1 MTDAAGINRPPN
13 LDDPLRLVIRIVPAA
28 IASWTILLSGF
39 SMVLRQTKA
48 PPMEMKP
55 LEARIVEIPPE
66 VRGLQGGGEPHP
78 APAAAPKPKTRPEPI
93 VKPHPASHPISN
105 PVKKTTA
112 PPVIRSPY
120 GTEKTTEAPDV
131 ESAPSTG
138 SGSPTSSSGTASEEG
153 TSGGGIG
160 SDTLGARAIY
170 APTPTIPDDL
180 REDVMQTEAIAHFT
194 VSFDGASEV
203 TLAKPTSNPRLN
215 QVLLETL
222 KQWKFFPA
230 MKNGVALASSFDV
243 RIPISVK

>member
-1 MTDAAGINRPPN
+1 MTDAASIIRPPN
-13 LDDPLRLVIRIVPAA
+13 LDDPFRRLIWIIPAA
-28 IASWTILLSGF
+28 IAIWTILLSGF

-48 PPMEMKP
+48 PPIELKP
-55 LEARIVEIPPE
+55 LEARLVEIPPE

-93 VKPHPASHPISN
+93 VKPHPASRPISP

-131 ESAPSTG
+131 ESAPGTG

-153 TSGGGIG
+153 SGGAGVG

-215 QVLLETL
+215 QVLLDTL

-243 RIPISVK
+243 KIPISVK

>member
-1 MTDAAGINRPPN
+1 MTEAARILRPPD
-13 LDDPLRLVIRIVPAA
+13 LEDPLRRLIWIVPAA
-28 IASWTILLSGF
+28 IAIWTILLSGF
-39 SMVLRQTKA
+39 SIVLRQTKA
-48 PPMEMKP
+48 PPMELKP
-55 LEARIVEIPPE
+55 IEARLVEIPPE

-93 VKPHPASHPISN
+93 VKPHPATHPTI
-105 PVKKTTA
+105 KKTTA

-131 ESAPSTG
+131 ESAPTG
-138 SGSPTSSSGTASEEG
+138 SGTSTSSGGTATGEG
-153 TSGGGIG
+153 SGGGGIG

-215 QVLLETL
+215 QVLLDTL

>member
-1 MTDAAGINRPPN
+1 MTDAASIIRPPD
-13 LDDPLRLVIRIVPAA
+13 LDEPIRRLIWIIPAA
-28 IASWTILLSGF
+28 IAIWTILLSGF
-39 SMVLRQTKA
+39 SIVLRQTKA
-48 PPMEMKP
+48 PPMELKP
-55 LEARIVEIPPE
+55 IEARLIEIPPE

-78 APAAAPKPKTRPEPI
+78 APAVAPKPKTRPEPI
-93 VKPHPASHPISN
+93 VKPHPISR
-105 PVKKTTA
+105 PTIKKTTA

-131 ESAPSTG
+131 ESAPTTG
-138 SGSPTSSSGTASEEG
+138 SGSPTNSSGTESGEG
-153 TSGGGIG
+153 SGGAGIG

-180 REDVMQTEAIAHFT
+180 REDVMQTEAVAHFT

-215 QVLLETL
+215 QVLLDTL

>member
-1 MTDAAGINRPPN
+1 MTEAAGMIRPPE
-13 LDDPLRLVIRIVPAA
+13 LDDPFRRLIWIVPAA
-28 IASWTILLSGF
+28 IAIWTILLSEF
-39 SMVLRQTKA
+39 SIVLRQTKA
-48 PPMEMKP
+48 PPMELKP
-55 LEARIVEIPPE
+55 IEARLIEIPPE
-66 VRGLQGGGEPHP
+66 VRGLQGGGEPRP
-78 APAAAPKPKTRPEPI
+78 APAAAPTPKTRPEPI
-93 VKPHPASHPISN
+93 VKPHPASRPISH
-105 PVKKTTA
+105 PTKKTTA

-131 ESAPSTG
+131 ESAPATG
-138 SGSPTSSSGTASEEG
+138 SGSSTSSSGTASEG
-153 TSGGGIG
+153 GSGGGGIG

-194 VSFDGASEV
+194 VSFDGAMEV
-203 TLAKPTSNPRLN
+203 TLAKATSNPRLN
-215 QVLLETL
+215 QVLLDTL

>member
-1 MTDAAGINRPPN
+1 
-13 LDDPLRLVIRIVPAA
+13 
-28 IASWTILLSGF
+28 
-39 SMVLRQTKA
+39 
-48 PPMEMKP
+48 
-55 LEARIVEIPPE
+55 
-66 VRGLQGGGEPHP
+66 
-78 APAAAPKPKTRPEPI
+78 
-93 VKPHPASHPISN
+93 
-105 PVKKTTA
+105 
-112 PPVIRSPY
+112 VIRSPY

-131 ESAPSTG
+131 ESAPATS
-138 SGSPTSSSGTASEEG
+138 SGSPTNSSGTETGEG
-153 TSGGGIG
+153 SGGAGIG

-215 QVLLETL
+215 QVLLDTL

>member
-1 MTDAAGINRPPN
+1 MTDAASIIRPPN
-13 LDDPLRLVIRIVPAA
+13 LDDPIRRLIWIIPAA
-28 IASWTILLSGF
+28 IAIWTILLSGF
-39 SMVLRQTKA
+39 SIVLRQTKA
-48 PPMEMKP
+48 PPGELKP
-55 LEARIVEIPPE
+55 IEARLVEIRPE

-78 APAAAPKPKTRPEPI
+78 TPAVAPKPKTRPEPI
-93 VKPHPASHPISN
+93 VKPHPATHPTI
-105 PVKKTTA
+105 KKTTA

-131 ESAPSTG
+131 ESAPATG
-138 SGSPTSSSGTASEEG
+138 SGSSTNSSGTASEEG
-153 TSGGGIG
+153 SGGGGIG

-215 QVLLETL
+215 QVLLDTL

>member
-1 MTDAAGINRPPN
+1 MTDAAGIIRPPN
-13 LDDPLRLVIRIVPAA
+13 LDDPLRRLIWIVPAA
-28 IASWTILLSGF
+28 IAIWTILLSGF
-39 SMVLRQTKA
+39 SMVLRQTNA
-48 PPMEMKP
+48 PPIELKP

-93 VKPHPASHPISN
+93 VKPHPASHPISR
-105 PVKKTTA
+105 PEKKTTA
-112 PPVIRSPY
+112 PPVSRSPY

-131 ESAPSTG
+131 ESAPGTG
-138 SGSPTSSSGTASEEG
+138 SGSPTNSSGTASEEG
-153 TSGGGIG
+153 SGGGGVG

-215 QVLLETL
+215 QVLLDTL

>member
-1 MTDAAGINRPPN
+1 MTEAARILRPPD
-13 LDDPLRLVIRIVPAA
+13 LEDPLRRLIWIVPAA
-28 IASWTILLSGF
+28 IAIWTILLSGF
-39 SMVLRQTKA
+39 SIVLRQTKA
-48 PPMEMKP
+48 PPMELKP
-55 LEARIVEIPPE
+55 IEARLIEIPPE

-93 VKPHPASHPISN
+93 VKPHPASHPTSHPI
-105 PVKKTTA
+105 KKTTA

-131 ESAPSTG
+131 ESAPATG
-138 SGSPTSSSGTASEEG
+138 SGRSTSSGAETGTGEG
-153 TSGGGIG
+153 SGGGIG

-215 QVLLETL
+215 QVLLDTL

>member
-1 MTDAAGINRPPN
+1 MTDAAIIIRPPN
-13 LDDPLRLVIRIVPAA
+13 LDDPTRRLIWIIPAA
-28 IASWTILLSGF
+28 ISIWTILLSGF

-48 PPMEMKP
+48 PPMELKP

-78 APAAAPKPKTRPEPI
+78 APAVAPKPKTRPEPI
-93 VKPHPASHPISN
+93 VKPHPVSRPTI
-105 PVKKTTA
+105 KKTTA

-131 ESAPSTG
+131 ESAPATGAGSST
-138 SGSPTSSSGTASEEG
+138 SSGTETGTGEG
-153 TSGGGIG
+153 SAGAGLG

-215 QVLLETL
+215 QVLLDTL

>member
-1 MTDAAGINRPPN
+1 
-13 LDDPLRLVIRIVPAA
+13 
-28 IASWTILLSGF
+28 
-39 SMVLRQTKA
+39 
-48 PPMEMKP
+48 
-55 LEARIVEIPPE
+55 
-66 VRGLQGGGEPHP
+66 
-78 APAAAPKPKTRPEPI
+78 
-93 VKPHPASHPISN
+93 VKPHPAATRPT
-105 PVKKTTA
+105 KKTAA

-120 GTEKTTEAPDV
+120 GTEKTTEAPDA
-131 ESAPSTG
+131 ESAPGPS
-138 SGSPTSSSGTASEEG
+138 SGSSTSSSGTASEEG
-153 TSGGGIG
+153 SGGSGIG

-180 REDVMQTEAIAHFT
+180 REDVMQTEAVAHFT

-215 QVLLETL
+215 QVLLDTL

>member
-1 MTDAAGINRPPN
+1 
-13 LDDPLRLVIRIVPAA
+13 
-28 IASWTILLSGF
+28 
-39 SMVLRQTKA
+39 
-48 PPMEMKP
+48 MELKP

-105 PVKKTTA
+105 PIKKTTA

-120 GTEKTTEAPDV
+120 ATEKTTEAPDV
-131 ESAPSTG
+131 ESAPGTG
-138 SGSPTSSSGTASEEG
+138 SGSPTNSSGTASEEG
-153 TSGGGIG
+153 SGGGGVG

-215 QVLLETL
+215 QVLLDTL